1 MEVHVQI
8 SVIVP
13 VYNAGSQLDR
23 CIKSIL
29 CQSFVDFE
37 LLLIDDGSSDDSASI
52 CDVYASK
59 DHRVRVFHQDN
70 AGVSAARNFGLK
82 EIRGKY
88 LAFVDADDY
97 VSPRY
102 LADLYADLRP
112 DRGSGLIVQSLVQVS
127 PEGEELS
134 RKRAG
139 EAFAESVDFGLAIC
153 HHRLYEQGYIAS
165 KLYDAELIRKCGLRF
180 DERIKVLE
188 DLFFMYQ
195 YMLHCDYL
203 VLSNTS
209 NYIYVRYPTSGCRTL
224 HPFDSVYAGFCF
236 YQELLAKLAAK
247 WAFPEKEEQRGLYA
261 SVMLGFDW
269 SLKTDYWQRHNVSRK
284 ERISHL
290 RLLVGDHYR
299 MMCEHYHPVY
309 KLDKI
314 GKLFLKARL
323 YGLYDCYMIFLIKMH
338 ITSFLHAPHS

>member
-1 MEVHVQI
+1 MEVYAQI

-13 VYNAGSQLDR
+13 VYNAGQHLDR

-52 CDVYASK
+52 CDNYASK
-59 DHRVRVFHQDN
+59 DNRIRVFHQSN
-70 AGVSAARNFGLK
+70 AGVSAARNLGLK
-82 EIRGKY
+82 EMCGKY

-97 VSPRY
+97 VSPYY
-102 LADLYADLRP
+102 LADLYAGLRL
-112 DRGSGLIVQSLVQVS
+112 DRGSGLIIQSLVQVT
-127 PEGEELS
+127 PDGEELS
-134 RKRAG
+134 KKKAG
-139 EAFAESVDFGLAIC
+139 DAFVESIDFGMAIC
-153 HHRLYEQGYIAS
+153 NYRLYEQGYIAS
-165 KLYDAELIRKCGLRF
+165 KLYDVKLIRKYGLFF

-209 NYIYVRYPTSGCRTL
+209 NYIYVRYPVSGCRTL
-224 HPFDSVYAGFCF
+224 HPFDSVYTGFCF
-236 YQELLAKLAAK
+236 YQELVARLTAK
-247 WAFPEKEEQRGLYA
+247 WEFPQKEECRGLYA

-284 ERISHL
+284 KRVSHL
-290 RLLVGDHYR
+290 CLLVSNNYR
-299 MMCEHYHPVY
+299 MMCDYYQPVY

-314 GKLFLKARL
+314 GKLLLKSHL
-323 YGLYDCYMIFLIKMH
+323 YGLYDCYMIFLIKMN